1 MAQDSTH
8 KRHSRRGR
16 VAFALLALLALVGA
30 GVVTAANFVLDAS
43 RERIYRETEQGLKSR
58 AASTVA
64 NLTVWSGRLK
74 GQVEMF
80 TSLDMLRLFAAEVDN
95 AGISAGE
102 LRRLTTEQS
111 ADFPLPP
118 EEEAPDGVSDERR
131 PGATEPIL
139 SRLPVILSQL
149 KDFAAKNACLNV
161 CLLNRQM
168 DAYISLSGATDLS
181 REEKELLSPVIDNKT
196 PVFLPARLHEG
207 VLLMD
212 MVFPIRAPLYFSPSE
227 HVVAALLVTCDVAQV
242 LRNATRPGVEKG
254 IFNSCVIQARGEH
267 PQIIAETT
275 GGPQLI
281 TLPPDWRLEA
291 GRGLPLKLRKMPA
304 ASGKEYQAYS
314 IALPVPGLIWYAAEM
329 MDAGKI
335 EKDYADFRRNVIIIG
350 ALLVSLAAI
359 VLVALWWW
367 ALGRRERAIAD
378 KMRYLYQIVNQQ
390 KQIMDGVNSALSA
403 GIILNDLN
411 GVIYYANQS
420 YAQMTGLSQT
430 DLTGLSYKNL
440 NADMARSLVTH
451 TQAVYQSKKMASFTE
466 VLPINGAARH
476 FLTSCSPFCGEN
488 GVILGV
494 VSVYNDI
501 MDLVMAQRR
510 AQHMITQ
517 TVAVFVRA
525 IEAVDPYLCG
535 QSSFTAKLAVALARY
550 LEKNDDATLAT
561 LRTAASLSQ
570 IGMIQLPRDLL
581 NKSEKLNDE
590 ERALL
595 KKHVEYA
602 RKVLEGIEFGIPV
615 LETIVQMYERIDGS
629 GYPAG
634 LKDEQISLNA
644 KILAVANTFCA
655 LMRPRS
661 YRSALDAQQAINVFT
676 TKPYKYD
683 LKVVQ
688 ALIEFLKSEQGGV
701 FLKTLLSGEL
711 TDSES

>member
-1 MAQDSTH
+1 MAQDSTY
-8 KRHSRRGR
+8 KKHSRRSR
-16 VAFALLALLALVGA
+16 AAYALLALLALIVA
-30 GVVTAANFVLDAS
+30 GVVTGANFFLDAR
-43 RERIYRETEQGLKSR
+43 REGIYRETEQGLSSR
-58 AASTVA
+58 AASAVA

-74 GQVEMF
+74 GQVEIF
-80 TSLDMLRLFAAEVDN
+80 TSLDMLRLFAAEADN
-95 AGISAGE
+95 ANIPAEE
-102 LRRLTTEQS
+102 LRRLAAEQK
-111 ADFPLPP
+111 ADSPSPS
-118 EEEAPDGVSDERR
+118 EENSSDGVSAGHG
-131 PGATEPIL
+131 PGATERIL
-139 SRLPVILSQL
+139 PRLPVMLSQL
-149 KDFAAKNACLNV
+149 KDFAAKNAYLNV
-161 CLLNRQM
+161 GLLNRKM
-168 DAYISLSGATDLS
+168 EAYISVSGATNLS
-181 REEKELLSPVIDNKT
+181 KEQKGLLSPVVDNKT
-196 PVFLPARLHEG
+196 PVFLPARLQDG

-212 MVFPIRAPLYFSPSE
+212 MVFPVRAPLYLASDE
-227 HVVAALLVTCDVAQV
+227 RVVAALLVTCDVTEIV
-242 LRNATRPGVEKG
+242 RSVTRPGGEKG
-254 IFNSCVIQARGEH
+254 RFNSCVMQMH
-267 PQIIAETT
+267 DKNLQIVAETA
-275 GGPQLI
+275 GESQLI
-281 TLPPDWRLEA
+281 TLPPDWRLDA
-291 GRGLPLKLRKMPA
+291 DRGLPLGLRNMPD
-304 ASGKEYQAYS
+304 ASGKEFQTYS
-314 IALPVPGLIWYAAEM
+314 IALPVPGLTWYAAEM
-329 MDAGKI
+329 IDAGRI

-350 ALLVSLAAI
+350 VLLVALAAI
-359 VLVALWWW
+359 ILVAFWWW

-378 KMRYLYQIVNQQ
+378 EMRHLYQLVNQQ

-420 YAQMTGLSQT
+420 YVQMTGLNQP
-430 DLTGLSYKNL
+430 DLTGLSYRNL
-440 NADMARSLVTH
+440 TPDMARSLVTH

-466 VLPINGAARH
+466 VLPIKGVQRH
-476 FLTSCSPFCGEN
+476 FLTSCSPFCSES

-535 QSSFTAKLAVALARY
+535 QSSFTARLAVALAHH
-550 LEKNDDATLAT
+550 LDKNDDVTLVT

-570 IGMIQLPRDLL
+570 IGMIQLPRELL
-581 NKSEKLNDE
+581 TKSDKLNDE

-602 RKVLEGIEFGIPV
+602 RNALEGIEFGIPV
-615 LETIVQMYERIDGS
+615 LEAIVQMYERIDGS

-661 YRSALDAQQAINVFT
+661 YRSALDTQQAINIFT
-676 TKPYKYD
+676 AKPYKYD

-688 ALIEFLKSEQGGV
+688 ALVDFLKSEQGGV
-701 FLKTLLSGEL
+701 FLKRLLSGEL
-711 TDSES
+711 TDSTS